1 MKNSIINDSPHYQKE
16 EIYQQFISKI
26 LDDFKENHYISVKG
40 KILHYLPEPTIYF
53 YITVHKKTDINP
65 FNKAILFCLEFIN
78 GEIPYA
84 TILTDFIEPSM
95 NDNRNYYRCLS
106 NEYDYIFSLDKY
118 ENVREILKSAILGI
132 KNFLTF
138 IKESV
143 TINHF
148 VYFGEY
154 EFNHIYQIN
163 DFLMNNKFYRIY
175 EIKNKEQYEKFIIF
189 TNLYFIIFQP
199 LEFDKC
205 LMKILFIMELNE
217 MNLIFDKNKN
227 NNSLIL
233 DLSETQYK
241 NKLEFVLIDRKHIK
255 LKNPNDFKFDKEKND
270 IESDYSSLIEKWFTH
285 QNNNIILFKKYD
297 SILKNYRLLFNEKRD
312 KIKLVLGKI
321 LNIKEYNKFIDFYE
335 KLLNYYETNKEKSE
349 KNNERMHKIISDLI
363 YLCSELVNYDKNK
376 KKIDNQYLI
385 KIKKYLNSYK

>member
-1 MKNSIINDSPHYQKE
+1 
-16 EIYQQFISKI
+16 
-26 LDDFKENHYISVKG
+26 
-40 KILHYLPEPTIYF
+40 
-53 YITVHKKTDINP
+53 
-65 FNKAILFCLEFIN
+65 
-78 GEIPYA
+78 
-84 TILTDFIEPSM
+84 M

-106 NEYDYIFSLDKY
+106 NEHDYIFSLNKY
-118 ENVREILKSAILGI
+118 ENMRDILKLMISGI
-132 KNFLTF
+132 TNFLTF
-138 IKESV
+138 IKESS

-163 DFLMNNKFYRIY
+163 DFLINYNFYRIY
-175 EIKNKEQYEKFIIF
+175 ELKNKEQKEKFIIF

-199 LEFDKC
+199 LDFDKC
-205 LMKILFIMELNE
+205 LMKIIFIMELNE
-217 MNLIFDKNKN
+217 MNLIFDKNQD

-241 NKLEFVLIDRKHIK
+241 KKLEFVLIDRKHIK

-285 QNNNIILFKKYD
+285 QNNNIIIFKKYD

-312 KIKLVLGKI
+312 KIKLVLGKT
-321 LNIKEYNKFIDFYE
+321 LNSEEYNKFINFYE
-335 KLLNYYETNKEKSE
+335 KLLNYYETIKGKSE
-349 KNNERMHKIISDLI
+349 ENNERMHKIISDLI
-363 YLCSELVNYDKNK
+363 YLCSELVNYDNNK

-385 KIKKYLNSYK
+385 KIKNYFSIYK